1 MATAKKGAPGGVAE
15 LARLLDQ
22 AGVGGRGRRSSLTRW
37 MRAHHDEF
45 VAMLADKEPSWDE
58 VAAALATMGLRDGE
72 DRPPTAERAR
82 KAWWSV
88 KQAKAAVAAQRAAKA
103 VAPVL
108 APGEIAPA
116 VRAVPAALPVEVHVA
131 PPRPTLDLR
140 PAMPLSPAPGGTEVA
155 GASASAAANPAP
167 AGSAAAAGTGA
178 EALQRLREQM
188 GAGKVSL
195 PKVVR

>member
-1 MATAKKGAPGGVAE
+1 MAAAKKGAPGGVAE
-15 LARLLDQ
+15 LAKLLDQ
-22 AGVGGRGRRSSLTRW
+22 AGAGGRGRRSSLTRW
-37 MRAHHDEF
+37 MRTHHHEF

-82 KAWWSV
+82 KAWWGV
-88 KQAKAAVAAQRAAKA
+88 KQAKAAVATQRTAKA
-103 VAPVL
+103 ATPVL

-116 VRAVPAALPVEVHVA
+116 VRVLPAASQAQAQAA

-140 PAMPLSPAPGGTEVA
+140 PAMPLNPISNATEVA
-155 GASASAAANPAP
+155 GASAVASPAS
-167 AGSAAAAGTGA
+167 AGSAAPAGAGA